1 MVVIGV
7 IMFVSPIDDDTDF
20 HLGVREVVMM
30 DSINHTVFLRILD
43 ELPECHREQL
53 SIENNY
59 CGTSMLHSSRRYL
72 WKRVDLVFT

>member
-7 IMFVSPIDDDTDF
+7 IMFVSPIDDDTDL

-43 ELPECHREQL
+43 ELPERHREQL
-53 SIENNY
+53 WWYKHASFIITIFMEADQAP
-59 CGTSMLHSSRRYL
+59 CKSEL
-72 WKRVDLVFT
+72 